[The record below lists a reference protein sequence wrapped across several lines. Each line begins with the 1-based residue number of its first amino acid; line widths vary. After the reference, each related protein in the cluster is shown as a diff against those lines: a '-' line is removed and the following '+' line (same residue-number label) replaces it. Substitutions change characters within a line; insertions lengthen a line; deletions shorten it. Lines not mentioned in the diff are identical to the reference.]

1 MAATDPR
8 TPSDDRPTLGALV
21 ATMTRE
27 LSLLIRGE
35 IDLVKAELR
44 RSAQNGARGG
54 GLLAAAGVL
63 LAMVWL
69 LLTFGAV
76 YGLAAGT
83 GLPLWASFLI
93 VGGVY
98 LVIAAV
104 LAFIGVRALQKVKGP
119 EQAMAEMQRTKE
131 IMTGVVPTPPT
142 ATATPGTTEAY
153 APPTAATTSAAVPPP
168 ST

>member
-8 TPSDDRPTLGALV
+8 TTSEDRPTLGALV
-21 ATMTRE
+21 ATISQE
-27 LSLLIRGE
+27 LSLLVRGE
-35 IDLVKAELR
+35 VDLVKAELR
-44 RSAQNGARGG
+44 QSAKNGAQGG

-63 LAMVWL
+63 AVMVWL
-69 LLTFGAV
+69 LFTFAAV
-76 YGLAAGT
+76 YGLTAGT

-104 LAFIGVRALQKVKGP
+104 LGFVGVRSLKRVKGP
-119 EQAMAEMQRTKE
+119 EQGVAEMQRTKQ
-131 IMTGVVPTPPT
+131 IMQGVVPSGSTGSAAAGPLVPTPS
-142 ATATPGTTEAY
+142 TT
-153 APPTAATTSAAVPPP
+153 TAAVVPPP

>member
-8 TPSDDRPTLGALV
+8 NQAEERPTLGALV

-44 RSAQNGARGG
+44 QSARNGARGG
-54 GLLAAAGVL
+54 GLLVAAGVL

-69 LLTFGAV
+69 LVTFGAV

-93 VGGVY
+93 VGAFY
-98 LVIAAV
+98 LVVAAV
-104 LAFIGVRALQKVKGP
+104 LGFVGVRALQRVKGP
-119 EQAMAEMQRTKE
+119 EQAVAEMQRTKE
-131 IMTGVVPTPPT
+131 IMSGVVPTP
-142 ATATPGTTEAY
+142 E
-153 APPTAATTSAAVPPP
+153 TAAAPGGPAPYAAPTGSTSTSAVPPP